1 MQKLFRGVV
10 GILLVAG
17 SASLAVAGD
26 LKLTLDNGRVT
37 LIATNVPLRQIL
49 DEWARVGK
57 TTIVNGDKL
66 MGPPLT
72 LQLVD
77 RPEREVLDVLLRSA
91 SGYIVAQRDVSLAG
105 ASQFDKVMILP
116 VSRGPVGVA
125 SATPPPTQFGRPP
138 MMQQQVP
145 MPVIDDSDEPVEPPQ
160 MQPGPNNPNIP
171 NNPNNP
177 NGMNPN
183 NPQGLPNIPA
193 MQGPANGQPVL
204 TAPRPGMMLPAPPA
218 GQPNPYGQPGPGQVP
233 PFVRPPGGPGG
244 GPGGA

>member
-1 MQKLFRGVV
+1 MHKLFRSVV
-10 GILLVAG
+10 GILLVVG
-17 SASLAVAGD
+17 SASLAAAGD

-91 SGYIVAQRDVSLAG
+91 SGYIVAQRDVRVAG

-138 MMQQQVP
+138 VMMQQQMP
-145 MPVIDDSDEPVEPPQ
+145 MPVVDDDEPVEPPQ
-160 MQPGPNNPNIP
+160 MQPGPNNPNMP
-171 NNPNNP
+171 NP
-177 NGMNPN
+177 NGVNPN
-183 NPQGLPNIPA
+183 NPQGMPNIPG
-193 MQGPANGQPVL
+193 MQSPAGQPVL
-204 TAPRPGMMLPAPPA
+204 TAPRPGMMLPAPPT
-218 GQPNPYGQPGPGQVP
+218 GQPNPYGPPGQVP

>member
-10 GILLVAG
+10 GILLIAG
-17 SASLAVAGD
+17 TASLAVAGD

-37 LIATNVPLRQIL
+37 LIAKDVPLRQIL
-49 DEWARVGK
+49 DEWARIGK

-91 SGYIVAQRDVSLAG
+91 SGYIVAQRQISLAG

-125 SATPPPTQFGRPP
+125 SATPPPNQFGRPP
-138 MMQQQVP
+138 TMMMQQQQ
-145 MPVIDDSDEPVEPPQ
+145 MPVVDDDEPVEPSQ
-160 MQPGPNNPNIP
+160 VQPGPNNPNIP
-171 NNPNNP
+171 N
-177 NGMNPN
+177 GLSNPN
-183 NPQGLPNIPA
+183 NPQGLPNVPA
-193 MQGPANGQPVL
+193 TQVPGVAQPVL

-218 GQPNPYGQPGPGQVP
+218 TQPNPYGQPGQVP
-233 PFVRPPGGPGG
+233 PFIRPPGGPGG